1 MTDLSFQIG
10 EEDIEI
16 GLLPVGSAGR
26 KSSGWF
32 GMMTLI
38 ATEASLFVFLLFSYY
53 YFVIWSHGT
62 FLPKDLPKFE
72 LSGPDTIV
80 LLLSSV
86 VVWWGEKGA
95 RIGSR
100 RR

>member
-1 MTDLSFQIG
+1 MADLSLLYG

-38 ATEASLFVFLLFSYY
+38 ATEASLFAYLLFSYY
-53 YFVIWSHGT
+53 YFVIWSDGA
-62 FLPKDLPKFE
+62 FLPKDLEVRTFRPGYDHPTVE
-72 LSGPDTIV
+72 Q
-80 LLLSSV
+80 
-86 VVWWGEKGA
+86 
-95 RIGSR
+95 R
-100 RR
+100 RRLVG